1 MKKFKVGVI
10 GNGFVGESQAF
21 AFSPTCEIKIFDKK
35 KISSFTPLKLGFVL
49 IFAFGIWMIT
59 IYYFHLNDRV

>member
-21 AFSPTCEIKIFDKK
+21 AFSPTCEVKIFA
-35 KISSFTPLKLGFVL
+35 INYNILR
-49 IFAFGIWMIT
+49 IT
-59 IYYFHLNDRV
+59 QGLAGVAYLN